1 MKYRLVRIYIILKAC
16 EKSGSQMPSLLTEIV
31 SGEWDMIL
39 VWNIKEGIE
48 EMNWQV
54 SPNDVKWMKG
64 INEIT
69 GGVSQTKQL
78 WMSFLL

>member
-1 MKYRLVRIYIILKAC
+1 
-16 EKSGSQMPSLLTEIV
+16 MPASLTEIV

-39 VWNIKEGIE
+39 VWDMKEGIE
-48 EMNWQV
+48 EMNWQT

-69 GGVSQTKQL
+69 GGSSKTKSIMDEFSSL
-78 WMSFLL
+78 IDKEVTYIGKSGL

>member
-1 MKYRLVRIYIILKAC
+1 
-16 EKSGSQMPSLLTEIV
+16 
-31 SGEWDMIL
+31 MIL
-39 VWNIKEGIE
+39 VWNMKESIE

-69 GGVSQTKQL
+69 GGSSQTKTIMDEFSSL
-78 WMSFLL
+78 IDK